1 MAPSRGGVE
10 QRAERERA
18 GGERAE
24 PIDVPADGARHEK
37 GAEQSQR
44 VEQRADA
51 KRALLGF
58 QRQADDEDGGERRVE
73 GRADERL
80 RAAFREDDG
89 EDGDRDQRR
98 EHQRPRA
105 RSRRP
110 VRRGDA
116 PRERAER
123 EERARDGARERRQ
136 DSDEQRLGPA
146 SPLCQH
152 ERAEPQREAE
162 IERNAAGEQRDA
174 GARREE
180 EGAGPRGAG
189 REATRDRELEQ
200 RRRGDHRDG
209 CEQCRTDRGSQRGRD
224 DRVGGQVVAAVPAV
238 VPDREA
244 EAREEVAAVAG
255 GGQVGALGSEDQI
268 GDRQQRGERPRRR
281 PAQHRGELARRRGGR
296 SGLRAHPSL
305 RKVATR
311 STMSGRSSHPQCPA
325 SGYSASSPCGSA
337 AA

>member
-1 MAPSRGGVE
+1 MAPSRRGVQ
-10 QRAERERA
+10 QRAEGERPR
-18 GGERAE
+18 GERAE

-51 KRALLGF
+51 QRALLGF
-58 QRQADDEDGGERRVE
+58 ERQPDQDDGGERRVE

-89 EDGDRDQRR
+89 EDRDGDERR
-98 EHQRPRA
+98 EDQQARAHPRGLSVVAMAHASAPSARNAPATGLASAVRTATSSASIHRARCASTSEPSPRA
-105 RSRRP
+105 R
-110 VRRGDA
+110 
-116 PRERAER
+116 PRSN
-123 EERARDGARERRQ
+123 GT
-136 DSDEQRLGPA
+136 RLESSEMP
-146 SPLCQH
+146 
-152 ERAEPQREAE
+152 
-162 IERNAAGEQRDA
+162 
-174 GARREE
+174 ARREE
-180 EGAGPRGAG
+180 ERPGPRGPR
-189 REATRDRELEQ
+189 REAAPDRELEQ

-209 CEQCRTDRGSQRGRD
+209 REERGPDRRAERRRD
-224 DRVGGQVVAAVPAV
+224 DRVGGEVVAPVPAV

-244 EAREEVAAVAG
+244 EAREEVAAVARG
-255 GGQVGALGSEDQI
+255 SQVGALRSEDQVD
-268 GDRQQRGERPRRR
+268 DRQQRGERPRRR
-281 PAQHRGELARRRGGR
+281 PAQRRGELARRRGGR

-305 RKVATR
+305 RKAATR